1 MRLAPGLIAIAALC
15 VSLPA
20 AASSKTSTTEGRLM
34 TKVGNAVIDVPLE
47 HTDVRI
53 GVDGHLADA
62 TVVQRFKNPYASK
75 IEAVY
80 LFPLP
85 TGAAV
90 TDMTITVGARTI
102 HGTIQERGKAQQ
114 TYVAARKQ
122 GLVAAL
128 LTQERPNLFTQSI
141 ANLEP
146 SATIE
151 VTLRYA
157 QRLDYD
163 SGGYTLAFPMV
174 AGPRYVPAPPK
185 ATKGP
190 KDPKDPKDATTAAA
204 VQPVTLPVGL
214 RSSHDISLQVELDAG
229 VAIESLASSSHQLAI
244 ERPSTSRATIRLAA
258 GDMIPNKDFILTYQV
273 AGTAPKLV
281 VLAHRDGGTGS
292 FMLVAQPPE
301 TAAPAQVTPRELVF
315 VLDTS
320 SSMRGAPLAKAKEL
334 IRRILWTLRADDT
347 YQIVRFADRSSSL
360 GPAMIANKPKNI
372 ELTLDWLGKLD
383 AAGGTEVVEGVAAAL
398 ALPHDPLRLRLVV
411 FISDGYVG
419 NEDEILATVG
429 KHVGT
434 ARLFSFGVGS
444 AVNRFLLEEMA
455 TVGRG
460 AVQVVRPDEDTQAAV
475 SRFERRVGAPLLSDI
490 TLDWGTLAVA
500 DVTPHAVPDLFAGQ
514 PLVVTGH
521 YGRAA
526 SGTLRVHGKQAG
538 RDVTFDVPVSLP
550 DVDSR
555 RPAIGALWARH
566 RIGELSRALLRK
578 PDPAADNEILA
589 LSLEHHLLSQST
601 AFVAVDDSRVT
612 KGASAAKRVVV
623 PVEVPDSVRNI
634 PLGGGGYGFGG
645 GGFASYGDANVY
657 GGSIGA
663 TGYGASY
670 GTSGGYAH
678 HVAPGPAYKPAVP
691 SVAIAAP
698 VITGD
703 LDGQL
708 IRRYVRRHLAKVT
721 YCYERELLRS
731 PKLAGTVNVQFVV
744 DSASGHVAG
753 VSAAGL
759 GNKEVETCIAG
770 VVRAIEFPAAKGGG
784 PVKINYPFTLK
795 PGGAP

>member
-1 MRLAPGLIAIAALC
+1 
-15 VSLPA
+15 
-20 AASSKTSTTEGRLM
+20 M

-53 GVDGHLADA
+53 RVDGHLADA

-90 TDMTITVGARTI
+90 TDMTITVGTRTI
-102 HGTIQERGKAQQ
+102 RGTIQERSKAQLA
-114 TYVAARKQ
+114 YVAARKQ

-151 VTLRYA
+151 VSLRYA

-174 AGPRYVPAPPK
+174 AGPRYVPAP
-185 ATKGP
+185 T
-190 KDPKDPKDATTAAA
+190 KDPKRPGATDAAAAAA
-204 VQPVTLPVGL
+204 VQPLTLPVGL
-214 RSSHDISLQVELDAG
+214 RSAHDISLQVELDAG
-229 VAIESLASSSHQLAI
+229 VAIENLASSSHQLAV
-244 ERPSTSRATIRLAA
+244 ERPSTSRATVRLAA
-258 GDMIPNKDFILTYQV
+258 GDTIPNKDFILTYQV
-273 AGTAPKLV
+273 AGALPKLA
-281 VLAHRDGGTGS
+281 VLAHRDGGSGT

-301 TAAPAQVTPRELVF
+301 TTVPAQVTPREIVF

-320 SSMRGAPLAKAKEL
+320 SSMRGAPLTKAKEL
-334 IRRILWTLRADDT
+334 IRRLLWTLRADDT

-372 ELTLDWLGKLD
+372 ALTLDWLGKLD

-398 ALPHDPLRLRLVV
+398 ALPHDPLRLRVVV

-455 TVGRG
+455 TIGRG

-475 SRFERRVGAPLLSDI
+475 SRFERRIDAPLLTDI
-490 TLDWGTLAVA
+490 TLEWGALPVA

-526 SGTLRVHGKQAG
+526 TGTLRVRAKQAG
-538 RDVTFDVPVSLP
+538 RDVTFEVPVALP
-550 DVDSR
+550 DVDRS
-555 RPAIGALWARH
+555 RPAISALWARH

-578 PDPAADNEILA
+578 PDAAADSEILT

-612 KGASAAKRVVV
+612 KGARAARRVVV
-623 PVEVPDSVRNI
+623 PVEVPDAVRNI
-634 PLGGGGYGFGG
+634 PIGGGAGFGFSSAGYASYGSSSGGSYGGGYG
-645 GGFASYGDANVY
+645 YGL
-657 GGSIGA
+657 
-663 TGYGASY
+663 
-670 GTSGGYAH
+670 GTSGGGYAGH
-678 HVAPGPAYKPAVP
+678 FTPAHAYKPP

-703 LDGQL
+703 LDAQL

-731 PKLAGTVNVQFVV
+731 PKLAGTVTVQFVV

-753 VSAAGL
+753 VTAAGL
-759 GNKEVETCIAG
+759 AHKEVETCIAG
-770 VVRAIEFPAAKGGG
+770 VIRAIEFPAAKGGG
-784 PVKINYPFTLK
+784 PVKISYPFTLA
-795 PGGAP
+795 PGGTP